1 MNVDN
6 VFVMEFLPQFCLPAK
21 PFDKVRLVDDAVA
34 AIIVNDESKR
44 NFLAL
49 VGRINRLF
57 RAIKPDPVANELL
70 PVCGLYLVLA
80 LKIRELVEPP
90 DISQVMGEIENLL
103 DRSIATD
110 GYVIKTPTILDL
122 NQLDLE
128 KLSIRLQKSRE
139 QQKRIE
145 AARLR
150 SLIENKLSQMIAVN
164 RTRMDY
170 LVKFQKMIEEY
181 NAEGST
187 IEEFFRKLVA
197 FSHELLEEEKRA
209 IRQNLSEEELTIFD
223 MLTKPDIPLTDKEA
237 DKVKK
242 VSRKILNRLKQEK
255 LVLDW
260 RKKQQTRADVR
271 LCIEECLDHLPE
283 KFEKTLFQQKC
294 EIVYQYIFDMY
305 PGAGMIV
312 GSVPA

>member
-1 MNVDN
+1 
-6 VFVMEFLPQFCLPAK
+6 
-21 PFDKVRLVDDAVA
+21 
-34 AIIVNDESKR
+34 
-44 NFLAL
+44 
-49 VGRINRLF
+49 
-57 RAIKPDPVANELL
+57 
-70 PVCGLYLVLA
+70 
-80 LKIRELVEPP
+80 
-90 DISQVMGEIENLL
+90 MGEIESLL

-110 GYVIKTPTILDL
+110 GYIIKTPTVLDL

-128 KLSIRLQKSRE
+128 KLSARLQKSRV

-145 AARLR
+145 AERLR
-150 SLIENKLSQMIAVN
+150 SLIEGKLSQLVAVN
-164 RTRMDY
+164 RTRVDY

-197 FSHELLEEEKRA
+197 FSNELMEEEKRA

-223 MLTKPDIPLTDKEA
+223 MLTKPDIPLSDKES

-242 VSRKILNRLKQEK
+242 VARKMLNRLKQEK

-271 LCIEECLDHLPE
+271 LCIEECLDYLPE
-283 KFEKTLFQQKC
+283 KFEKALFQQKC

-305 PGAGMIV
+305 PGSGMIA
-312 GSVPA
+312 GSVLA